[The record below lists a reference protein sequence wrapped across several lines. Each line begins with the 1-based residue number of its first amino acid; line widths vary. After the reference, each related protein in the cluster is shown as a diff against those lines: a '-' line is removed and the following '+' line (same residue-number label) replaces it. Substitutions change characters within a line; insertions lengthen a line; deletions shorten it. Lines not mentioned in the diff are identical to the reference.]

1 MSDLLESLFYG
12 NICPVESIRATNP
25 EYKLVSKEIS
35 KMIDAYQHKLSAEDF
50 NELEKLI
57 DLLGKSA
64 SMYAAATY
72 SEGFRL
78 GALIMVEVLSVGGK
92 DY

>member
-12 NICPVESIRATNP
+12 NICPVESIRPSNT

-35 KMIDAYQHKLSAEDF
+35 IMVEAYQHKLSTEDF

-57 DLLGKSA
+57 DLLGKST

-78 GALIMVEVLSVGGK
+78 GALMLVEVLRTTTKS
-92 DY
+92 

>member
-12 NICPVESIRATNP
+12 DICPIESIRPVNP

-35 KMIDAYQHKLSAEDF
+35 KMIEAYQNKLSAEEF
-50 NELEKLI
+50 IELEKLI
-57 DLLGKSA
+57 DLLGKTT
-64 SMYAAATY
+64 SMYAAATF

-78 GALIMVEVLSVGGK
+78 GTLLMCRVLGPGGK
-92 DY
+92 

>member
-12 NICPVESIRATNP
+12 DICPVESIRSVNP
-25 EYKLVSKEIS
+25 EYRLVSKEIS
-35 KMIDAYQHKLSAEDF
+35 IMIEDYQNKLSAEDF

-57 DLLGKSA
+57 DLLGKTT

-78 GALIMVEVLSVGGK
+78 GALIMFRVLCPEGK
-92 DY
+92 

>member
-12 NICPVESIRATNP
+12 NICPVESIRPSNP
-25 EYKLVSKEIS
+25 EYKRVSKEIS
-35 KMIDAYQHKLSAEDF
+35 KMIEVYQHKLSAEDF

-57 DLLGKSA
+57 DLLGKST
-64 SMYAAATY
+64 SMYAAATF

-78 GALIMVEVLSVGGK
+78 GGLLIINVFGVGEK
-92 DY
+92 